1 MRKLIYSVL
10 GIAMI
15 GAAIA
20 YHASQQPI
28 GAVPPAVLPGES
40 PPITTVENKPSVQSA
55 VTAPVSL
62 PQTVPAITSD
72 SNPAATVAIAETTTT
87 EADTTYKQ
95 AMENLLSPLS
105 SHEQRRAALKQLN
118 DAGKLDQAIAELQ
131 QQAANDPANAVYPT
145 ALGQALLEKARSMG
159 DSNFPDKAIFAMQAV
174 KSFDSALQIDPS
186 NWEARFTKTVVMS
199 HYPADLN
206 KGQEVVDQF
215 TQLINQQETLPPQPQ
230 FATTYVLLGDQYLK
244 LGKEDYAL
252 ATWQAGAAL
261 FPGDSTLHK
270 RLTQPASK

>member
-1 MRKLIYSVL
+1 
-10 GIAMI
+10 MI

-40 PPITTVENKPSVQSA
+40 PPIATVKNNPPVPSA
-55 VTAPVSL
+55 VTAPVSST
-62 PQTVPAITSD
+62 QTIPAITSE
-72 SNPAATVAIAETTTT
+72 SNPVVTVATTETTTT
-87 EADTTYKQ
+87 PVDPAYKQ
-95 AMENLLSPLS
+95 AMDSLLSPLS

-118 DAGKLDQAIAELQ
+118 DAGKLDQAINELQ
-131 QQAANDPANAVYPT
+131 QQTANNPGNADYPT

-215 TQLINQQETLPPQPQ
+215 TQLINQQEAQPSQPQ
-230 FATTYVLLGDQYLK
+230 FAKTYVLLGDQYQK
-244 LGKEDYAL
+244 LGQSDYAL
-252 ATWQAGAAL
+252 ATWQAGIVL
-261 FPGDSTLHK
+261 FPNDSTLRK
-270 RLTQPASK
+270 RLAGQ